1 MMRLIQKLDKF
12 DTNNQKI
19 YQISKFDTS
28 IKNRTLPSVNFS
40 LILTNQRRENSPNAI
55 LHCRLKWNELV
66 DTINIS
72 KVILKST
79 NSKNKLKEQ
88 PRYTILKIRRLL
100 PTKINKQSKYLF
112 SSWQYSNHLW
122 NSKRTKQLASHLFH
136 P

>member
-19 YQISKFDTS
+19 YQISKFDSS

-40 LILTNQRRENSPNAI
+40 LILTNQRRENSPNPI
-55 LHCRLKWNELV
+55 LHCILKWNELV

-72 KVILKST
+72 KVILIST

-88 PRYTILKIRRLL
+88 PRYTILKLRRLL

-112 SSWQYSNHLW
+112 SSWQYSNRLW
-122 NSKRTKQLASHLFH
+122 NAKRTKQLASHLIH